1 MTSRK
6 YKIAI
11 NGFGRIGRLTFNA
24 LIKAP
29 SLDVV
34 AINDL
39 ADANTLAHLL
49 KYDSTYGIS
58 KLRVSVEESG
68 LLVDG
73 HCIQIFSQRDPAD
86 LPWDKLGV
94 DIVVES
100 SGKFTDLISLSKHIN
115 AGAKRVILSAPS
127 TDNIPTIVLGV
138 NEHTLSGS
146 EDILSNA
153 SCTTNCLA
161 PLVKVIEDNFGLK
174 YGYMTTIHA
183 YTSDQN
189 LLDAPHKD
197 LRRARAAARSIIP
210 TSTGAA
216 KAVGLVIPELKDK
229 LYGIAMRVPVEN
241 GSCVDLTAVLKKQAT
256 MEQINDTIETAANTY
271 LKGIMEY
278 SEAPLVSVDIIG
290 NKHSCVF
297 DSKLTSVNENL
308 VKLIAWYDN
317 ESAYAQRMAELTVFI
332 SKFI

>member
-1 MTSRK
+1 MISKK

-24 LIKAP
+24 LIKNP
-29 SLDVV
+29 RFDVV

-39 ADANTLAHLL
+39 ADCNTLAHLL
-49 KYDSTYGIS
+49 KYDSTYGINS
-58 KLRVSVEESG
+58 LKISVEKDN
-68 LLVDG
+68 LIIDG
-73 HCIQIFSQRDPAD
+73 YYIHTFSERNPAN
-86 LPWDKLGV
+86 LPWAALEI
-94 DIVVES
+94 DIVMES
-100 SGKFTDLISLSKHIN
+100 SGKFTDIPSLSKHIQ
-115 AGAKRVILSAPS
+115 AGAKRVILSAPA

-138 NEHTLSGS
+138 NEHTLTG
-146 EDILSNA
+146 EETIISNA

-161 PLVKVIEDNFGLK
+161 PLAKVIEENFGIK
-174 YGYMTTIHA
+174 HGYMTTIHA

-216 KAVGLVIPELKDK
+216 KAVGLVIPELKGK
-229 LYGIAMRVPVEN
+229 LSGIAMRVPVEN
-241 GSCVDLTAVLKKQAT
+241 GSSVDLTLVLSKQAT
-256 MEQINDTIETAANTY
+256 VEQINNTVKSAADTY
-271 LKGIMEY
+271 LKGILEY

-290 NKHSCVF
+290 NTHSCVF
-297 DSKLTSVNENL
+297 DSKLTSVNDDL

-317 ESAYAQRMAELTVFI
+317 EGAYAQRMVDLTVYI
-332 SKFI
+332 SKYL